1 MAAVASTPSINV
13 SPPSH
18 SASQSSSNT
27 TTCTLVPQYPYN
39 VSMPSFAGVLL
50 PYERSP
56 MPDDNDVQ
64 TRLPSRCVDYLSH
77 NWDES
82 DVWTS
87 WKAMTRHKN
96 EMANGVRLENAS
108 WRTWAKQRSNLKTIS
123 PETLNWLKDSDVTW
137 LYGPLHTAVDP
148 VPPPKISSIQDRF
161 NLDGEPQ
168 SIHSQPPSAVN
179 SRPGSSASVRSSKA
193 PGKPILKHRSLS
205 EILGVGLSRGGD
217 SASEDGSEDGKGRPD
232 QHKRARISIAH
243 ASSDSTLVKLGN
255 AGLARGSSP
264 TIINGYESSDLA
276 TSGED
281 SDVARR
287 TSAMRGH
294 NGPDDIKPKKHI
306 SFSHRVEQCIAV
318 DSEEER
324 GAYIPKNQL
333 RAPSRAG
340 AAVIGSN
347 ALEDDDDDDDEDDLL
362 TFRSSAPRQAGL
374 HAVSQRYS
382 SPSTVGTMV
391 EPYGPLAGTSNSLS
405 GSSAS
410 EPFTIARMAPTTLKS
425 SEVLPAPSPVVV
437 YDRDPPSVGIN
448 SQPSY
453 ARPTYTVTA
462 TPSASIGMDYTMPNV
477 NPQAPSN
484 PTPVYSH
491 QTSSSYSSRTYGPV
505 AVSKVLPSPTASP
518 SADHL
523 TSMPIQYGSSSS
535 INHWNVSTP
544 DDEDT
549 EEFTAMG
556 FDYFS
561 GPDLGL
567 GDEYDM
573 SRLPSQHLASFQAGF
588 DPSDMSGKPG
598 NNEDSTLLRSILK
611 THVISP
617 SPGSPVNSPAKF
629 EAQDAILVPQVKSN
643 HKSSAAHSSS
653 SSSLSSSPF
662 SPRHDSSSSLATLP
676 NDHSILN
683 PDKSQPITAECPQ
696 NDPARHSRG
705 RSSSRGS
712 SASSFERSSTDKRTS
727 SYSPTHSP
735 PLKSSGSCSNL
746 AASSSNSI
754 LGNISRSSNR
764 PGGNF
769 IRANSYDGG
778 RSFSSKSTLIHAPI
792 GEEDESEDQHAPA
805 KASHGSL
812 EKSLNNSSFRAPGS
826 STTLPSTSAHPPH
839 KISSTESLRNGK
851 TSAPLHH
858 SPCLISQPKLA
869 SAQLNGSLFLPQSDG
884 CESSSGDGDRGSS
897 NPSSTHNESIVS
909 GSPTLFS
916 LLSKQGNNSAASWWS
931 DDRPGNR
938 TTARQSP
945 ERQPARPSLRSCN
958 SDSSTST
965 FIGRTSFSQND
976 RKFMGTSRGGSSV
989 DEIRCSSEDE
999 FGFGNY
1005 YGPRSPEDEEDLP
1018 RDESDNSGMIS
1029 RAVDIVETAKV
1040 IVGALWNAGSRSIWG
1055 TADPDNSQAES
1066 GDHKDGRLRA
1076 HIRRASTGAINHRPE
1091 DGSTVPY
1098 QNPIVLDK
1106 QRSRDETS

>member
-1 MAAVASTPSINV
+1 
-13 SPPSH
+13 
-18 SASQSSSNT
+18 
-27 TTCTLVPQYPYN
+27 
-39 VSMPSFAGVLL
+39 MPSFAGALL

-148 VPPPKISSIQDRF
+148 VPPARISSTQDRF

-168 SIHSQPPSAVN
+168 STHSHSPSTVN
-179 SRPGSSASVRSSKA
+179 SRPGSSASTRSSKA

-205 EILGVGLSRGGD
+205 EILGVGLSRNGE
-217 SASEDGSEDGKGRPD
+217 SASEEGSEDGKSRHDPA
-232 QHKRARISIAH
+232 QRARVSIAH

-255 AGLARGSSP
+255 ANTNRGSSP
-264 TIINGYESSDLA
+264 TIINGYESSDVT

-287 TSAMRGH
+287 ASAMRSQSGS
-294 NGPDDIKPKKHI
+294 DDVKPKKHI

-324 GAYIPKNQL
+324 SSYVNKNQFCL
-333 RAPSRAG
+333 PTRAG

-347 ALEDDDDDDDEDDLL
+347 VLDDDDDDDDDEDDLL

-374 HAVSQRYS
+374 HAVSQRYLS
-382 SPSTVGTMV
+382 SSTGASLI
-391 EPYGPLAGTSNSLS
+391 EPYGPSAGTSTLLS
-405 GSSAS
+405 SSSAS

-437 YDRDPPSVGIN
+437 YDRDLPSVGLN
-448 SQPSY
+448 SQSSSY

-462 TPSASIGMDYTMPNV
+462 TPSAPIGMDYTTPSSV
-477 NPQAPSN
+477 PQASSN
-484 PTPVYSH
+484 ATPVYSH

-505 AVSKVLPSPTASP
+505 AVSKVLSPPATSP

-523 TSMPIQYGSSSS
+523 TAVPIPYGTSSSM
-535 INHWNVSTP
+535 NHWNVSTP

-573 SRLPSQHLASFQAGF
+573 SRLPSQHLASFQPGF
-588 DPSDMSGKPG
+588 NPSDVNAKPG
-598 NNEDSTLLRSILK
+598 SNEDSTLLRSILK

-617 SPGSPVNSPAKF
+617 SAGSPVGSPGKF
-629 EAQDAILVPQVKSN
+629 AGQDAILVPQVKSN
-643 HKSSAAHSSS
+643 HKTNAAHSSS

-662 SPRHDSSSSLATLP
+662 SPRNDSSSSLVTLP
-676 NDHSILN
+676 NENVVHNTETSTLPTFADCS
-683 PDKSQPITAECPQ
+683 Q
-696 NDPARHSRG
+696 NDPDRHSRG

-712 SASSFERSSTDKRTS
+712 SASSFERSSTDKRPS
-727 SYSPTHSP
+727 SHSPTHSP
-735 PLKSSGSCSNL
+735 PLHSASTSTISATSNYINSVGGS
-746 AASSSNSI
+746 
-754 LGNISRSSNR
+754 SRSSTR
-764 PGGNF
+764 PGGPF
-769 IRANSYDGG
+769 VRAHSYDVG
-778 RSFSSKSTLIHAPI
+778 RSLSSKSSLIHAPI
-792 GEEDESEDQHAPA
+792 GEEDESDDSRFPA
-805 KASHGSL
+805 NTPTGTL
-812 EKSLNNSSFRAPGS
+812 PKSLNNISLQSSEPSITSPPTNSTPPQS
-826 STTLPSTSAHPPH
+826 SSHEGTR
-839 KISSTESLRNGK
+839 SSKSSSSSPRQ
-851 TSAPLHH
+851 
-858 SPCLISQPKLA
+858 SPCHITEPKLA
-869 SAQLNGSLFLPQSDG
+869 TAQLNGSVVVPNSENSDSPEIHALG
-884 CESSSGDGDRGSS
+884 RPCNSS
-897 NPSSTHNESIVS
+897 NATHESIAS
-909 GSPTLFS
+909 GSPTLYS
-916 LLSKQGNNSAASWWS
+916 LLSKQGNTNSSASWWS
-931 DDRPGNR
+931 DERLGNPHV
-938 TTARQSP
+938 ARSSS
-945 ERQPARPSLRSCN
+945 ERQPIRPSLRSSN
-958 SDSSTST
+958 SDSSSST

-976 RKFMGTSRGGSSV
+976 RKFLGASRASGSV
-989 DEIRCSSEDE
+989 DDIRCSSGDE

-1005 YGPRSPEDEEDLP
+1005 YGGPSPEDEDLH
-1018 RDESDNSGMIS
+1018 RDESDNSGVIS
-1029 RAVDIVETAKV
+1029 RAADIVETAKV
-1040 IVGALWNAGSRSIWG
+1040 IVGALWNVGSRSIWG
-1055 TADPDNSQAES
+1055 TADSENSQTEL
-1066 GDHKDGRLRA
+1066 GNGVDGKSRA
-1076 HIRRASTGAINHRPE
+1076 QLRRASTGGLDNRSD
-1091 DGSTVPY
+1091 DGQSTSL
-1098 QNPIVLDK
+1098 QQHSTVLDK
-1106 QRSRDETS
+1106 QRSHDHQT

>member
-1 MAAVASTPSINV
+1 MAAVASPPSINV
-13 SPPSH
+13 SPPSNPAPH
-18 SASQSSSNT
+18 SSSS

-39 VSMPSFAGVLL
+39 VSMPSFAGALL

-96 EMANGVRLENAS
+96 EMANGIRLENAS

-148 VPPPKISSIQDRF
+148 VPPAKISSIQDRF
-161 NLDGEPQ
+161 NLDGQPQ
-168 SIHSQPPSAVN
+168 STPHSQSASTVN
-179 SRPGSSASVRSSKA
+179 SRPGSSASMRSSKA

-205 EILGVGLSRGGD
+205 EILGVGLSKSGE
-217 SASEDGSEDGKGRPD
+217 SASEDGSEDGRARPD
-232 QHKRARISIAH
+232 QPKRARVSIAH

-255 AGLARGSSP
+255 ASVARGSSP

-276 TSGED
+276 TSGDD
-281 SDVARR
+281 SDAARR
-287 TSAMRGH
+287 TSAMRSQSAH
-294 NGPDDIKPKKHI
+294 SVNGSDDVKPKKHI

-324 GAYIPKNQL
+324 GSYTTKGQL
-333 RAPSRAG
+333 RPPGRGG

-347 ALEDDDDDDDEDDLL
+347 VLEDEDDDDDEDDLL
-362 TFRSSAPRQAGL
+362 TFRSSAPRQTGL
-374 HAVSQRYS
+374 HAVSQRYM
-382 SPSTVGTMV
+382 SPSAVGTLP
-391 EPYGPLAGTSNSLS
+391 EPYGPLAGPSNLLA

-437 YDRDPPSVGIN
+437 YDRDPPCVGVN

-462 TPSASIGMDYTMPNV
+462 TPSASIGMDYTMQNPV
-477 NPQAPSN
+477 PQASTN
-484 PTPVYSH
+484 ATPIYSH

-505 AVSKVLPSPTASP
+505 AVSKVLASPTTAP
-518 SADHL
+518 SGDHL

-535 INHWNVSTP
+535 MNHWNVTTP

-588 DPSDMSGKPG
+588 NPSEMNGKPG
-598 NNEDSTLLRSILK
+598 NNEDSTILRSILK
-611 THVISP
+611 THVASP
-617 SPGSPVNSPAKF
+617 SSGSPASSPGKF
-629 EAQDAILVPQVKSN
+629 GGQDPILVPQVKSN
-643 HKSSAAHSSS
+643 HKISATHSSS

-662 SPRHDSSSSLATLP
+662 SPRNDSSSSLVTLP
-676 NDHSILN
+676 NESGILN
-683 PDKSQPITAECPQ
+683 TDTPLPTFSDCPQ
-696 NDPARHSRG
+696 NDPDRQSRG

-712 SASSFERSSTDKRTS
+712 SASSFERSSTDKRPS
-727 SYSPTHSP
+727 SHSPTHSP
-735 PLKSSGSCSNL
+735 PLSSAGSSTVL
-746 AASSSNSI
+746 AGSNSTN
-754 LGNISRSSNR
+754 GVVNSSRSSNR
-764 PGGNF
+764 PAGTF
-769 IRANSYDGG
+769 VRANSYDGG
-778 RSFSSKSTLIHAPI
+778 RSFNSKSSLIHAPI
-792 GEEDESEDQHAPA
+792 GEEDEGDDSQPPA
-805 KASHGSL
+805 KAGSL
-812 EKSLNNSSFRAPGS
+812 EKGLNNLSFRPPQ
-826 STTLPSTSAHPPH
+826 PSTSLPSSNSNSEFTH
-839 KISSTESLRNGK
+839 KPSSSVT
-851 TSAPLHH
+851 LHQ
-858 SPCLISQPKLA
+858 SPCMISEPKLA
-869 SAQLNGSLFLPQSDG
+869 TAQLNGSGEGL
-884 CESSSGDGDRGSS
+884 RGPCSPS
-897 NPSSTHNESIVS
+897 NPHGESIAS

-916 LLSKQGNNSAASWWS
+916 LLSKQGSSSPVSWWS
-931 DDRPGNR
+931 DERSSNRNTTRSSLDRP
-938 TTARQSP
+938 SS
-945 ERQPARPSLRSCN
+945 RPSLRSSN

-965 FIGRTSFSQND
+965 FIGRTSFSQSD
-976 RKFMGTSRGGSSV
+976 RKFLGTSRGGGSV

-1005 YGPRSPEDEEDLP
+1005 YGARSPEDDDLP
-1018 RDESDNSGMIS
+1018 RDDSENSGVIS
-1029 RAVDIVETAKV
+1029 RAADIVETAKV

-1055 TADPDNSQAES
+1055 PPES
-1066 GDHKDGRLRA
+1066 DAAQVDSTDQKDGKSRA
-1076 HIRRASTGAINHRPE
+1076 QIRRASTGGLHHRS
-1091 DGSTVPY
+1091 DDAQVASF
-1098 QNPIVLDK
+1098 QHSSAVLDK
-1106 QRSRDETS
+1106 QKSSDAP

>member
-287 TSAMRGH
+287 TSAMRGTTGRMTS
-294 NGPDDIKPKKHI
+294 NRRNTLVSHI
-306 SFSHRVEQCIAV
+306 V
-318 DSEEER
+318 
-324 GAYIPKNQL
+324 
-333 RAPSRAG
+333 
-340 AAVIGSN
+340 
-347 ALEDDDDDDDEDDLL
+347 
-362 TFRSSAPRQAGL
+362 SSM
-374 HAVSQRYS
+374 
-382 SPSTVGTMV
+382 GTMV

-425 SEVLPAPSPVVV
+425 SEVVACSSPLDQFPALLRST
-437 YDRDPPSVGIN
+437 YIYRHRDAICLDWDGLHYAKRQPPSTQQSN
-448 SQPSY
+448 SGLQPPDFLQLFLPHLWSCCCLQSPPISHCFSIR
-453 ARPTYTVTA
+453 RPSHIHA
-462 TPSASIGMDYTMPNV
+462 NSI
-477 NPQAPSN
+477 
-484 PTPVYSH
+484 
-491 QTSSSYSSRTYGPV
+491 
-505 AVSKVLPSPTASP
+505 
-518 SADHL
+518 
-523 TSMPIQYGSSSS
+523 GSSSS

-567 GDEYDM
+567 GMNMTCPDC
-573 SRLPSQHLASFQAGF
+573 RLNIWLFPGW
-588 DPSDMSGKPG
+588 PG

-643 HKSSAAHSSS
+643 HKSSAATPLLFFHSLPVLFHHAMIPRPHLQLYPMIIPSS
-653 SSSLSSSPF
+653 IRTSPNPSLLS
-662 SPRHDSSSSLATLP
+662 A
-676 NDHSILN
+676 
-683 PDKSQPITAECPQ
+683 Q

>member
-1 MAAVASTPSINV
+1 MAAVARTPSINV
-13 SPPSH
+13 SPPSNP
-18 SASQSSSNT
+18 APQS

-39 VSMPSFAGVLL
+39 VSMPSFAGALL

-148 VPPPKISSIQDRF
+148 VPPAKISSIQDRF
-161 NLDGEPQ
+161 NLDGQPQ
-168 SIHSQPPSAVN
+168 STPPSQPPSTAN
-179 SRPGSSASVRSSKA
+179 SRPGSSASMRSSKA

-205 EILGVGLSRGGD
+205 EILGVGLSRSGE
-217 SASEDGSEDGKGRPD
+217 SASEDGSEDGKARPD
-232 QHKRARISIAH
+232 QPKRARVSIAH

-255 AGLARGSSP
+255 AGVARGSSP
-264 TIINGYESSDLA
+264 TIINGYDSSDLA
-276 TSGED
+276 TSGDD

-294 NGPDDIKPKKHI
+294 SSHASNGPDDVKPKKHI

-324 GAYIPKNQL
+324 GSYANKSQL
-333 RAPSRAG
+333 RPPGRAG
-340 AAVIGSN
+340 EPVVGSN
-347 ALEDDDDDDDEDDLL
+347 VLEDEDDDDDDDDVL

-374 HAVSQRYS
+374 HAVSQRYT
-382 SPSTVGTMV
+382 SPSAVGTMP
-391 EPYGPLAGTSNSLS
+391 EPYGPSAGPSPSLS

-437 YDRDPPSVGIN
+437 YDRDPPCAGVN
-448 SQPSY
+448 SQSSY

-462 TPSASIGMDYTMPNV
+462 TPSASIGMDYAMQNSL
-477 NPQAPSN
+477 PQASTN
-484 PTPVYSH
+484 VTPVYSH

-505 AVSKVLPSPTASP
+505 AVSKVLTSPTTSP

-535 INHWNVSTP
+535 LNHWNVTTP

-573 SRLPSQHLASFQAGF
+573 SRLPSQHLASFQAGL
-588 DPSDMSGKPG
+588 DPSEINGKPG

-611 THVISP
+611 THVASP
-617 SPGSPVNSPAKF
+617 SSSSPVSSPGKF
-629 EAQDAILVPQVKSN
+629 GVQDPILVPQVKSN
-643 HKSSAAHSSS
+643 HKTSAAHSSS
-653 SSSLSSSPF
+653 SPSLSSSPF
-662 SPRHDSSSSLATLP
+662 SPRNESSSSLVTLP
-676 NDHSILN
+676 NENHTNNTDTPL
-683 PDKSQPITAECPQ
+683 P
-696 NDPARHSRG
+696 NDPNRQSRG

-712 SASSFERSSTDKRTS
+712 SASSFERSSTDKRPS

-735 PLKSSGSCSNL
+735 PLSSTGSSIILAGSN
-746 AASSSNSI
+746 SNTVVSSNS
-754 LGNISRSSNR
+754 RPFNR
-764 PGGNF
+764 PVGAYT
-769 IRANSYDGG
+769 RPSSYDGG
-778 RSFSSKSTLIHAPI
+778 RSYSKSSLVHVPI
-792 GEEDESEDQHAPA
+792 GEEDEGDDSHPPA
-805 KASHGSL
+805 NTSLVPL
-812 EKSLNNSSFRAPGS
+812 EKGVNDLTLRPSQPLTSS
-826 STTLPSTSAHPPH
+826 PSTSNSSESTH
-839 KISSTESLRNGK
+839 KASP
-851 TSAPLHH
+851 SALPLHQ
-858 SPCLISQPKLA
+858 SPCLISEPKLA
-869 SAQLNGSLFLPQSDG
+869 SAQLNGSGQGLCGP
-884 CESSSGDGDRGSS
+884 CNSS
-897 NPSSTHNESIVS
+897 NAHTESIVS

-916 LLSKQGNNSAASWWS
+916 LLSKQGSSSSVSWWS
-931 DDRPGNR
+931 DERPSNR
-938 TTARQSP
+938 NMARSSP
-945 ERQPARPSLRSCN
+945 DRQPSRPSLRSCN

-976 RKFMGTSRGGSSV
+976 RKFLGTSRGGGSV

-1005 YGPRSPEDEEDLP
+1005 YGGRSPEDEDLP
-1018 RDESDNSGMIS
+1018 RDESENNGVIS
-1029 RAVDIVETAKV
+1029 RAADIVETAKV

-1055 TADPDNSQAES
+1055 APDSDHSQAES
-1066 GDHKDGRLRA
+1066 TDPKDGKSRA
-1076 HIRRASTGAINHRPE
+1076 QIRRASTGGLNNRSE
-1091 DGSTVPY
+1091 DGQVVSF
-1098 QNPIVLDK
+1098 QNPVVLDK
-1106 QRSRDETS
+1106 QKSPGPAS

>member
-1 MAAVASTPSINV
+1 MAALADMGQATQQ
-13 SPPSH
+13 
-18 SASQSSSNT
+18 SQNYQ
-27 TTCTLVPQYPYN
+27 PRN
-39 VSMPSFAGVLL
+39 
-50 PYERSP
+50 
-56 MPDDNDVQ
+56 
-64 TRLPSRCVDYLSH
+64 
-77 NWDES
+77 
-82 DVWTS
+82 
-87 WKAMTRHKN
+87 
-96 EMANGVRLENAS
+96 
-108 WRTWAKQRSNLKTIS
+108 
-123 PETLNWLKDSDVTW
+123 PELLKDSDVTW

-193 PGKPILKHRSLS
+193 PGKRFSSIAASPKSRSRL
-205 EILGVGLSRGGD
+205 IRGGD

-598 NNEDSTLLRSILK
+598 NNEGERATWYGDETKVGLLNSTLLRSILK